1 MIEVYV
7 GSAADRFL
15 ADLTKPFNSSGIAHD
30 ARQTEAQSAK
40 EKVEDVVKQFIET
53 VRTRGDQG
61 IVEIATKLKDIPA
74 NESDATA
81 SSVRADAAKANRFLL
96 SEAAIAAAVDQVD
109 EATRKTL
116 QIAAERIKE
125 FGSAVVKSIKST
137 EVDCGEFQTGIDH
150 RPVRRVACYVPS
162 GRYPLPSTA
171 LMTAVTAQVAGVEE
185 IVIISPRLEKE
196 IIYAGTIAG
205 VKEFYQI
212 GGAQAVAAMAFGTE
226 TIRSVDMVVGPGNA
240 YVTEAKRQ
248 LQGVIGIDM
257 LAGPSEICVIADD
270 NADPNWLSLDLLSQA
285 EHDPDARAYLLTT
298 NKSLA
303 KKVAARII
311 EDVKRLGLPDFLSES
326 LAGSAILVLDS
337 IDQCCE
343 AANKIA
349 PEHLLLAVSN
359 PEELKLQLTNYGA
372 LFLGY
377 GCTVAFGD
385 YMAGPNHTLPTNRSA
400 KFQGCLSPLT
410 FLRAQS
416 WIRVKTQAPSLAVN
430 TADFANIEGLTAH
443 AAAAKARASCTTT
456 K

>member
-1 MIEVYV
+1 MIEVYQ
-7 GSAADRFL
+7 GTAANDFL
-15 ADLTKPFNSSGIAHD
+15 AALTSPGCSAGA
-30 ARQTEAQSAK
+30 AESAK
-40 EKVEDVVKQFIET
+40 LAENESAKQRVENVVKEFIQL
-53 VRTRGDQG
+53 VRTKGDQG
-61 IVEIATKLKDIPA
+61 ILEIAVKLKDVA
-74 NESDATA
+74 ADKVVA
-81 SSVRADAAKANRFLL
+81 SGEGGSQTNRFQLT
-96 SEAAIAAAVDQVD
+96 EEAIARAVEQVD
-109 EATRKTL
+109 LSTRKTIEL
-116 QIAAERIKE
+116 AASRIRE
-125 FGSAVVKSIKST
+125 FGSAVVSSIKSV

-150 RPVRRVACYVPS
+150 RPVRRVACYVPA

-185 IVIISPRLEKE
+185 IIIVSPRLEAE

-205 VKEFYQI
+205 VREFYEI
-212 GGAQAVAAMAFGTE
+212 GGAQAVAAVAFGTD
-226 TIRSVDMVVGPGNA
+226 TIQPVDMVVGPGNA

-257 LAGPSEICVIADD
+257 LAGPSEICVIADE
-270 NADPNWLSLDLLSQA
+270 NANPEWLSLDLLSQA

-298 NKSLA
+298 NLKLA
-303 KKVAARII
+303 NEVAMRIVG
-311 EDVKRLGLPDFLSES
+311 DVNRLGLPDFLSES
-326 LAGSAILVLDS
+326 LAGSAIIVLDS
-337 IDQCCE
+337 IEDCCN

-349 PEHLLLAVSN
+349 PEHLLLAVRN
-359 PEELKLQLTNYGA
+359 PEGLKDKLTNYGS

-416 WIRVKTQAPSLAVN
+416 WIRVKTQAPALALN
-430 TADFANIEGLTAH
+430 TADFADIEGLTAH
-443 AAAAKARASCTTT
+443 AAAARIRAACSAA

>member
-1 MIEVYV
+1 MIEVYE
-7 GSAADRFL
+7 GEAAGKFLQAFTDPQNAAGNAEASAPSD
-15 ADLTKPFNSSGIAHD
+15 
-30 ARQTEAQSAK
+30 AQSTQQ
-40 EKVEDVVKQFIET
+40 KVEAVVKEFIEI
-53 VRTRGDQG
+53 VRTKGDQG
-61 IVEIATKLKDIPA
+61 IVEIALKLKDIVD
-74 NESDATA
+74 SDDGIEQQSTT
-81 SSVRADAAKANRFLL
+81 NRFAL
-96 SEAAIAAAVDQVD
+96 SEEAIAAAVAKVD
-109 EATRKTL
+109 KASRETIEL
-116 QIAAERIKE
+116 AASRIRE
-125 FGSAVVKSIKST
+125 FGSAVVKSIKSV
-137 EVDCGEFQTGIDH
+137 EVDCGEFQTGIEH
-150 RPVRRVACYVPS
+150 RPVRRVACYVPA

-205 VKEFYQI
+205 VKEFYEI
-212 GGAQAVAAMAFGTE
+212 GGAQAVAAMAFGTN
-226 TIRSVDMVVGPGNA
+226 TIKPADMVVGPGNA

-248 LQGVIGIDM
+248 LQGIIGIDM
-257 LAGPSEICVIADD
+257 LAGPSEICVIADSGA
-270 NADPNWLSLDLLSQA
+270 NPEWLSLDLLSQA

-298 NKSLA
+298 DKTLA
-303 KKVAARII
+303 IKVAKQIVD
-311 EDVKRLGLPDFLSES
+311 DVKRLELPEFLSIS
-326 LAGSAILVLDS
+326 LAGSAIIVLDS
-337 IDQCCE
+337 IEDCC
-343 AANKIA
+343 AAADKIA
-349 PEHLLLAVSN
+349 PEHLLLAVRN
-359 PEELKLQLTNYGA
+359 PEELKTRLTNYGA

-443 AAAAKARASCTTT
+443 AAAATARASCSAT